1 MGRGILR
8 IGIDGRAIYKEIDG
22 IGRYS
27 LNLIRS
33 LASIDSTNQYVI
45 FKNQDVAERLT
56 PAENF
61 REVAVR
67 FRHLSLR
74 SVAYLPLVMRGL
86 DLDVFHA
93 PFFVC
98 PAWGIKNVIVTVH
111 DLMALTFPGFFGG
124 RSNVQ
129 EKAAQLYHRVFV
141 PLSIR
146 KARKII
152 AVSESTKE
160 ALIDHL
166 HVKSEKISVIY
177 EGVDACFKKAYTGEA
192 LEAFRVRK
200 GLPRKYLLYVGN
212 MKPYK
217 NVGLIVSALAILKKK
232 GRLKH
237 KLVMAG
243 RKDRFFPS
251 VYREV
256 EDNQL
261 LDEVIFLDYVSDEEL
276 PLLFKNAGMFVFPS
290 ASEGFGLPP
299 LEAMSLGVPTI
310 VSNTSSLPEVVGDGA
325 LLIDPK
331 DPQNLA
337 SGVWKVSEDQV
348 FRRQLADKGIKRS
361 RAFAWETTARET
373 LRLYSDMGGKP
384 GHETVHHNESKECT
398 T

>member
-1 MGRGILR
+1 MARGFLR
-8 IGIDGRAIYKEIDG
+8 IGIDGRAIYKKIDG

-27 LNLIRS
+27 LNLIRN
-33 LASIDSTNQYVI
+33 LASIDHTNQYVI
-45 FKNQDVAERLT
+45 FKNQEVTERLA

-74 SVAYLPLVMRGL
+74 SVAYLPLLMKGL

-93 PFFVC
+93 PFFIC
-98 PAWGIKNVIVTVH
+98 PAWGIKNVIITVH

-124 RSNVQ
+124 RSNIQ
-129 EKAAQLYHRVFV
+129 EEAAKLYHRMFV

-146 KARKII
+146 KAKKII

-166 HVKSEKISVIY
+166 HVRSEKISVIY
-177 EGVDACFKKAYTGEA
+177 EGVDACFKKAYTEKA

-217 NVGLIVSALAILKKK
+217 NVGLIVSALAVLKKK

-243 RKDRFFPS
+243 RKDRFFPV
-251 VYREV
+251 VYRDVQKNELS
-256 EDNQL
+256 D
-261 LDEVIFLDYVSDEEL
+261 DVIFLDYVGDDEL
-276 PLLFKNAGMFVFPS
+276 PLLFKNAGTFLFPS

-310 VSNTSSLPEVVGDGA
+310 VSNTSSLPEVVGDGGV
-325 LLIDPK
+325 LVDPK
-331 DPQNLA
+331 DPGGLA
-337 SGVWKVSEDQV
+337 AAIWKVSEDLA
-348 FRRQLADKGIKRS
+348 FRRRLADKGIKRS
-361 RAFAWETTARET
+361 RAFSWETTARET
-373 LRLYSDMGGKP
+373 LKLYSEMGAKRQVRNNP
-384 GHETVHHNESKECT
+384 PLPYR
-398 T
+398 